1 MDWLSVVS
9 CGGGAGDIDTYL
21 ARYTVDA
28 RRTDYRPFCIC
39 DCDCD
44 CVAMLLFIFAILF
57 LVGRVKH
64 EREGDGDTA

>member
-39 DCDCD
+39 DCDC
-44 CVAMLLFIFAILF
+44 VAMLLFIFAILF